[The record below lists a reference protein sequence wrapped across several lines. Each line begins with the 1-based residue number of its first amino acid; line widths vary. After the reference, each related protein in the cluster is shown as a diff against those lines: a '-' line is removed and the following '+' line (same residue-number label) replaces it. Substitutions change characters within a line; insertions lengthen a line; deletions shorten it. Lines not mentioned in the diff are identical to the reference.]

1 MREPL
6 SIKVLTYAM
15 LALFVVMVAVPL
27 FWMVATAIKT
37 NKELYEDFSY
47 FPRRP
52 TIENFVR
59 VIQREDL
66 LTNIRN
72 SLAVGLAT
80 TAVTVIVS
88 SLAAFSIVRYQY
100 RGREAVGRFILF
112 KYVLPTAMLFVPLY
126 AIITALGLGN
136 TLQSLMLTYL
146 SFTVPFCTWMLM
158 GYFRSIPPELEEHAM
173 VDGCTKIG
181 AMVRILLPLSAPGL
195 VASAIFSF
203 TLAWNEFLLALVF
216 TVDQRTMTVPIRLS
230 MMVVGDQYIWGQLMA
245 GAVLASVPIAILYFL
260 GQRFVVQG
268 LAAGSV
274 KG

>member
-1 MREPL
+1 
-6 SIKVLTYAM
+6 
-15 LALFVVMVAVPL
+15 
-27 FWMVATAIKT
+27 TAIKT

-47 FPRRP
+47 FPQRP

-59 VIQREDL
+59 VIQREGL
-66 LTNIRN
+66 LINIRN
-72 SLAVGLAT
+72 SLVVGLTT

-88 SLAAFSIVRYQY
+88 AFAAFSIVRYRY
-100 RGREAVGRFILF
+100 RGRHAIGRFILF

-126 AIITALGLGN
+126 AIVTALGLGN
-136 TLQSLMLTYL
+136 TLQSLMVTYL

-181 AMVRILLPLSAPGL
+181 ALFRILLPLSAPGL

-216 TVDQRTMTVPIRLS
+216 TSDQTTMTVPIKLS

-245 GAVLASVPIAILYFL
+245 GAILASIPITVLYFI
-260 GQRFVVQG
+260 GQRFVVKG
-268 LAAGSV
+268 LAAGAV

>member
-6 SIKVLTYAM
+6 AVKTLTYAC

-27 FWMVATAIKT
+27 FWMVTTALKT

-47 FPRRP
+47 FPRQP
-52 TIENFVR
+52 TVQNFIR
-59 VIQREDL
+59 VIDREGL

-72 SLAVGLAT
+72 SLVVGLTT
-80 TAVTVIVS
+80 TAITVVVS
-88 SLAAFSIVRYQY
+88 ALAAFSIVRYRY
-100 RGREAVGRFILF
+100 RGRELIGRFILF

-126 AIITALGLGN
+126 AIVTALGLGN
-136 TLQSLMLTYL
+136 RLESLMLTYL

-173 VDGCTKIG
+173 VDGCTKVG
-181 AMVRILLPLSAPGL
+181 ALVRILLPLSAPGL

-203 TLAWNEFLLALVF
+203 TLSWNEFLLALVF
-216 TVDQRTMTVPIRLS
+216 TVDTYTMTVPIRLS
-230 MMVVGDQYIWGQLMA
+230 MMVAGDQYIWGQLMA
-245 GAVLASVPIAILYFL
+245 GAVLASVPVAILYFI

-268 LAAGSV
+268 LSAGAV

>member
-1 MREPL
+1 MRDSL
-6 SIKVLTYAM
+6 AAKSLTYGC

-27 FWMVATAIKT
+27 FWMVTTAIKT

-52 TIENFVR
+52 TVENFIR
-59 VIQREDL
+59 VITREDL

-72 SLAVGLAT
+72 SFAVASVT
-80 TAVTVIVS
+80 TAVTVVVS
-88 SLAAFSIVRYQY
+88 ALAAFSIVRYRY
-100 RGREAVGRFILF
+100 RGREAIGRFILF
-112 KYVLPTAMLFVPLY
+112 KYLLPTAMLFVPLY
-126 AIITALGLGN
+126 AIVVALGLGN
-136 TLQSLMLTYL
+136 TLKSLMLTYL

-158 GYFRSIPPELEEHAM
+158 GYFRGIPAELEEHAM

-181 AMVRILLPLSAPGL
+181 ALFRILLPLSAPGL

-203 TLAWNEFLLALVF
+203 TLSWNEFLLALVF
-216 TVDQRTMTVPIRLS
+216 TMDQTTMTVPIKLS

-245 GAVLASVPIAILYFL
+245 GAVLASIPVAILYFL

-268 LAAGSV
+268 LAAGAV

>member
-6 SIKVLTYAM
+6 PIRALTYGL
-15 LALFVVMVAVPL
+15 LAVFVLMVAVPL
-27 FWMVATAIKT
+27 FWMVTTALKT
-37 NKELYEDFSY
+37 NKELYEDFTY
-47 FPRRP
+47 LPTRP
-52 TIENFVR
+52 TFQHFVR

-72 SLAVGLAT
+72 SFVVAST
-80 TAVTVIVS
+80 TTVVTVFVS
-88 SLAAFSIVRYQY
+88 SFAAFSIVRYRY
-100 RGREAVGRFILF
+100 WGREWVGRLILF
-112 KYVLPTAMLFVPLY
+112 KYLLPTAMLFVPLY
-126 AIITALGLGN
+126 AIVTALGLGN

-181 AMVRILLPLSAPGL
+181 ALFRILFPLSAPGI

-216 TVDQRTMTVPIRLS
+216 TSDQTTMTVPIKLS

-245 GAVLASVPIAILYFL
+245 GGVLASVRHPILYFL
-260 GQRFVVQG
+260 AQRFVVQG
-268 LAAGSV
+268 LAAGAV

>member
-6 SIKVLTYAM
+6 SMKVLTYGL
-15 LALFVVMVAVPL
+15 LALFVVMVGVPL
-27 FWMVATAIKT
+27 FWMVTTAIKT

-47 FPRRP
+47 LPHRP

-59 VIQREDL
+59 VIQRDDL

-72 SLAVGLAT
+72 SLVVGLTT

-100 RGREAVGRFILF
+100 RGREAIGKFILF

-136 TLQSLMLTYL
+136 SLQSLMLTYL

-173 VDGCTKIG
+173 VDGCTKVG
-181 AMVRILLPLSAPGL
+181 AMFRILLPLSAPGL

>member
-1 MREPL
+1 VREPL
-6 SIKVLTYAM
+6 AIKGLTYAC
-15 LALFVVMVAVPL
+15 LALFVIMVAVPL
-27 FWMVATAIKT
+27 FWMVTTAIKT

-52 TIENFVR
+52 TLENFVR

-72 SLAVGLAT
+72 SLVVGLTT
-80 TAVTVIVS
+80 TAITVVVS
-88 SLAAFSIVRYQY
+88 ALAAFSIVRYRY
-100 RGREAVGRFILF
+100 RGRELIGRFILF

-126 AIITALGLGN
+126 AIVTAMGLGN

-173 VDGCTKIG
+173 VDGCTKVG
-181 AMVRILLPLSAPGL
+181 ALVRILLPLSAPGL

-216 TVDQRTMTVPIRLS
+216 TVDHRTMTVPIRLS
-230 MMVVGDQYIWGQLMA
+230 MMMVGDQYIWGQLMA
-245 GAVLASVPIAILYFL
+245 GAVLASVPVAILYFL
-260 GQRFVVQG
+260 GQRFIVQG

>member
-1 MREPL
+1 VRESL
-6 SIKVLTYAM
+6 SVKSLTYAC

-27 FWMVATAIKT
+27 FWMVTTAIKT

-52 TIENFVR
+52 TMENFVR

-72 SLAVGLAT
+72 SLVVGLTT
-80 TAVTVIVS
+80 TAITVVVS
-88 SLAAFSIVRYQY
+88 ALAAFSIVRYRY
-100 RGREAVGRFILF
+100 RGREMIGRFILF

-126 AIITALGLGN
+126 AIVTALGLGN

-158 GYFRSIPPELEEHAM
+158 GYFRSIPAELEEHAM
-173 VDGCTKIG
+173 VDGCTKVG
-181 AMVRILLPLSAPGL
+181 ALIRILLPLSAPGL

-216 TVDQRTMTVPIRLS
+216 TVDTKTMTVPIRLS

-245 GAVLASVPIAILYFL
+245 GAVLASVPVAILYFI

-268 LAAGSV
+268 LSAGAV

>member
-6 SIKVLTYAM
+6 SIRATTYGL
-15 LALFVVMVAVPL
+15 LALFVFVVAVPL
-27 FWMVATAIKT
+27 FWMVTTALKT
-37 NKELYEDFSY
+37 NKDLYEDFSY
-47 FPRRP
+47 LPSRP
-52 TIENFVR
+52 TLEHFVR
-59 VIQREDL
+59 VVQREDL

-72 SLAVGLAT
+72 SLAVAST
-80 TAVTVIVS
+80 VTVVTVVVS
-88 SLAAFSIVRYQY
+88 AFAAFSIVRYRY
-100 RGREAVGRFILF
+100 RGREWVGRLILF
-112 KYVLPTAMLFVPLY
+112 KYLLPTAMLFVPLY
-126 AIITALGLGN
+126 AIVVALGLGN
-136 TLQSLMLTYL
+136 TLKSLMLTYL

-181 AMVRILLPLSAPGL
+181 ALFRILFPLSAPGI

-216 TVDQRTMTVPIRLS
+216 TSDHKTMTVPIKLS

-245 GAVLASVPIAILYFL
+245 GAVLASVPITILYFL

-268 LAAGSV
+268 LAAGAV

>member
-1 MREPL
+1 MRESL
-6 SIKVLTYAM
+6 SIRATTYAL
-15 LALFVVMVAVPL
+15 LAIFVFLVAVPL
-27 FWMVATAIKT
+27 FWMVTTALKS
-37 NKELYEDFSY
+37 NKDLYEDFSY
-47 FPRRP
+47 FPTKP
-52 TIENFVR
+52 TFQHFVR
-59 VIQREDL
+59 VIVREDL

-72 SLAVGLAT
+72 SLVVASTT
-80 TAVTVIVS
+80 TAVTVVVS
-88 SLAAFSIVRYQY
+88 AFAAFSIVRYRY
-100 RGREAVGRFILF
+100 WGREWVGRLILF
-112 KYVLPTAMLFVPLY
+112 KYLLPTAMLFIPLY
-126 AIITALGLGN
+126 TIVVAMGLGN

-181 AMVRILLPLSAPGL
+181 ALFRILFPLSAPGI

-216 TVDQRTMTVPIRLS
+216 TSDHTTMTIPIKLS

-260 GQRFVVQG
+260 AQRFVVEG
-268 LAAGSV
+268 LAAGAV